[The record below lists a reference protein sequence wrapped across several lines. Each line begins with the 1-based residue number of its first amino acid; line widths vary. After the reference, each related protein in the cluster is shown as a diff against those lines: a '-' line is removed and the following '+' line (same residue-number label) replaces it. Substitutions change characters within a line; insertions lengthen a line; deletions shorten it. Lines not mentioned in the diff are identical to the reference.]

1 MAGRREVIIH
11 DKKRNSTAR
20 KETHR
25 KDRERAQQQAAIMQR
40 LVAQAKAEMKAAA

>member
-1 MAGRREVIIH
+1 MAGRREVFTY

-25 KDRERAQQQAAIMQR
+25 KDRERAQQQAGELQR
-40 LVAQAKAEMKAAA
+40 LIAQAKAELKSA

>member
-1 MAGRREVIIH
+1 MAGRREVFTY

-25 KDRERAQQQAAIMQR
+25 KDRERAQQQAEVVSR
-40 LVAQAKAEMKAAA
+40 LIAQAKAEAKSA

>member
-1 MAGRREVIIH
+1 MAGRREVFTY

-40 LVAQAKAEMKAAA
+40 LVAQAKAEAKAAA

>member
-25 KDRERAQQQAAIMQR
+25 KDRERAQQQAGVMQR
-40 LVAQAKAEMKAAA
+40 LMVIAKAEAKAAA